1 MKSFN
6 TFVEEKDQDGNPC
19 WKGYKMVGTK
29 KKNGK
34 EVPNCVEEECGA
46 GEEGTKKLVKKY
58 KKDTPMA
65 EGKIVR
71 NMRVQH
77 VHNGNKGT
85 AVKGSDR
92 ASGKV
97 EVEWDS
103 GQTTVTNGKFL
114 KAIKEEAVPAAAN
127 AVAHGG
133 VDMNPNGRPKRD
145 RRKKWDFARIYR
157 RARGLK

>member
-1 MKSFN
+1 MKSFS

-34 EVPNCVEEECGA
+34 EVPNCVEEEHGA
-46 GEEGTKKLVKKY
+46 GEEGTDKLVKKY

-65 EGKIVR
+65 
-71 NMRVQH
+71 
-77 VHNGNKGT
+77 
-85 AVKGSDR
+85 
-92 ASGKV
+92 
-97 EVEWDS
+97 
-103 GQTTVTNGKFL
+103 
-114 KAIKEEAVPAAAN
+114 EEAVPAAAN

-145 RRKKWDFARIYR
+145 KRKKWDFARIYR